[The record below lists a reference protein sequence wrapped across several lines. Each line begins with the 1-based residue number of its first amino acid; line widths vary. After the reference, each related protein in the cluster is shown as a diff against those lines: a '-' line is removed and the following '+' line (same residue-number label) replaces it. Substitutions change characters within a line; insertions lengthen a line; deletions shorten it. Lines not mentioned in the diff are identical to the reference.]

1 MDAIETSCSAETQA
15 QAEAEAE
22 VELEAEGFSTPTPE
36 DLLDGGL
43 EEDLGEDLHVH
54 LKVLTDDE
62 DDLPVQLKVLEDS
75 DDEDDLPIAVLLKLG
90 VRKKQVDLSW
100 EDEED
105 DLPRPIGSDIN
116 VLTDS
121 DGSDDD
127 DDEPREFINEEIT
140 LWKVPNINAQRKSDT
155 KFHVRGDERQVPV
168 ELSLCTVFEID
179 SMLPTEVLQD
189 NIDPATICERCANK
203 AGKILD
209 SKILTAI
216 SQIKAGRPKRARR
229 L

>member
-1 MDAIETSCSAETQA
+1 MDGIETSCSAEAQA
-15 QAEAEAE
+15 HAEAEAE
-22 VELEAEGFSTPTPE
+22 VEFEDGGSATPTPE

-43 EEDLGEDLHVH
+43 EDDLGGDLPVH
-54 LKVLTDDE
+54 LNDHTEDK
-62 DDLPVQLKVLEDS
+62 DDLPVRMEVLEDS
-75 DDEDDLPIAVLLKLG
+75 DDEDDLPLSVLLKLG
-90 VRKKQVDLSW
+90 VRNKQVDLSL

-127 DDEPREFINEEIT
+127 DDEPHEFINEEIT
-140 LWKVPNINAQRKSDT
+140 LWKVPNINAQRKADT

-168 ELSLCTVFEID
+168 ELSLCTVFYIN

-203 AGKILD
+203 AGRILE